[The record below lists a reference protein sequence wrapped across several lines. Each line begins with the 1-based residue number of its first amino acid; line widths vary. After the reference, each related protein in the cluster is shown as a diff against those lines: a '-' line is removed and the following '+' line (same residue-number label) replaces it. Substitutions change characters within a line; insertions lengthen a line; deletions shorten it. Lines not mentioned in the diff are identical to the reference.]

1 MSRLIG
7 VAAVV
12 LVLGAIVTYA
22 ICLHCPE
29 CDHDGTGAIAKI
41 APARY
46 RFTRKLQNAAA
57 DHLGLTVS

>member
-22 ICLHCPE
+22 ICLHCP
-29 CDHDGTGAIAKI
+29 GM
-41 APARY
+41 
-46 RFTRKLQNAAA
+46 
-57 DHLGLTVS
+57 